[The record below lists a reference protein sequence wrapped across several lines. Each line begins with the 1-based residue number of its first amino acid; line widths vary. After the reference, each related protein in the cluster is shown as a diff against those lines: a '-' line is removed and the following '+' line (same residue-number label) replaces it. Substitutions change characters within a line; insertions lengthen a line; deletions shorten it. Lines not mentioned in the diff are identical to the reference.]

1 MMTTATGKTE
11 RFFAEPEMELIF
23 LAPGDVLTA
32 SVVPPTDDDG
42 GGWGKVFPIG

>member
-1 MMTTATGKTE
+1 MTRENMK
-11 RFFAEPEMELIF
+11 RPFAEPELEF
-23 LAPGDVLTA
+23 LACTGDVLTA

>member
-1 MMTTATGKTE
+1 MTRENMK
-11 RFFAEPEMELIF
+11 RPFAEPELEF

-42 GGWGKVFPIG
+42 WGKVFPIG